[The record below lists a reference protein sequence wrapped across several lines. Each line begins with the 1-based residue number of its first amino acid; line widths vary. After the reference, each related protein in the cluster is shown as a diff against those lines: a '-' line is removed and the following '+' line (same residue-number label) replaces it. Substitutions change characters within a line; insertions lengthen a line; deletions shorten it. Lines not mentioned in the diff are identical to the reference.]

1 MALPVKGEE
10 GTLRTKHQ
18 NLFTYLCRVEM
29 GLEVVLDDV
38 VGREVDQVFDEAEDR
53 PELSEHQQV
62 RLLDLA
68 VASWQDR
75 LELWRFGELEMRL
88 SQM

>member
-1 MALPVKGEE
+1 M
-10 GTLRTKHQ
+10 
-18 NLFTYLCRVEM
+18 FTYLYRVEM

-53 PELSEHQQV
+53 PELSERQQA

-68 VASWQDR
+68 VASC
-75 LELWRFGELEMRL
+75 
-88 SQM
+88 